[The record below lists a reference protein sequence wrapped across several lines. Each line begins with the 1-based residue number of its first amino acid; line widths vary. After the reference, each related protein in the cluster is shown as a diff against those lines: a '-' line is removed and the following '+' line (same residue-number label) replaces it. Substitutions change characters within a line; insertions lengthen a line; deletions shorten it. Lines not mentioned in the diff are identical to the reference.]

1 MTTDPE
7 ILEQLQKI
15 NHRLDQLTSS
25 RRIVGREFISGL
37 FRSLGYA
44 IGTVI
49 ILLISVY
56 FLSKM
61 NFGQVINNYIQQFVP
76 KPVEINVP
84 FSDLLPGQL

>member
-25 RRIVGREFISGL
+25 SRIAGREFMSGL

-44 IGTVI
+44 IGTII

-76 KPVEINVP
+76 KPIEINVP